1 MSSLEQDTSPGG
13 VAAVDGQGPALTQLP
28 ARDSTTLVTTV
39 RDKLREAIV
48 REELPAG
55 MRLSQ
60 EQLARQLGVSRMPVR
75 AAIMALITEGLLEH
89 RQSGGVVVRP
99 LSLKDLED
107 VYEVRQ
113 AIESQAVRHV
123 TLHPTPEGLDQVLS
137 VLHEHRGSIADYS
150 PVRLLEADR
159 EFHLAL
165 LKATGNGQFM
175 KAVVPL
181 WSVVERAMFRML
193 TMPGV
198 AALAWDEHEKI
209 AAAIAEGNPDEAE
222 RHLREHLRNAATQ
235 LGEVMSLSD

>member
-1 MSSLEQDTSPGG
+1 MPSLEQETPRG
-13 VAAVDGQGPALTQLP
+13 AAPTLGDPEAALTQLP
-28 ARDSTTLVTTV
+28 ARDSTTLVRTV
-39 RDKLREAIV
+39 RDRLRQAVV

-75 AAIMALITEGLLEH
+75 AAITELITEGLLEP
-89 RQSGGVVVRP
+89 RATGGVVVRP
-99 LSLKDLED
+99 LSQKDLED

-123 TLHPTPEGLDQVLS
+123 SLHPSPDGLDHLQQVLR
-137 VLHEHRGSIADYS
+137 EHRDAYTSYTAAQ
-150 PVRLLEADR
+150 LLEADR
-159 EFHLAL
+159 AFHMAVLTS
-165 LKATGNGQFM
+165 TGNEQFM

-198 AALAWDEHEKI
+198 ADLAWDEHEKI
-209 AAAIAEGNPDEAE
+209 AAAIAKGDADMAE
-222 RHLREHLRNAATQ
+222 HHLREHLKNAAAN
-235 LGEVMSLSD
+235 LGDVISRSQ